1 MRIINTFT
9 LVILIGIVAVG
20 MTITSARA
28 VVLPAPADWD
38 NAFAL
43 QTSGGPSNPGVLVGF
58 NPQPEPPGTTLNLS
72 NPLSPTFTTAD
83 VGDQPFRVLFAMSR
97 PGFFFEQLVAPNA
110 ATGFAIS
117 AVDQA
122 TKLDLFHIFF
132 SFTTSSNGVLD
143 PLSVVGFN
151 PQPEPPGVGFEGIG
165 FDLELTSL
173 STATMTLQIQDI
185 QGNDLN
191 FAVIPLPAA
200 LPLYGTGLA
209 VMGFLGWRRKR
220 QALRD

>member
-1 MRIINTFT
+1 M
-9 LVILIGIVAVG
+9 
-20 MTITSARA
+20 
-28 VVLPAPADWD
+28 
-38 NAFAL
+38 
-43 QTSGGPSNPGVLVGF
+43 LVGF
-58 NPQPEPPGTTLNLS
+58 NPQPEPPGIFSVLNLL
-72 NPLSPTFTTAD
+72 NPAAPTFTTGEVSAP
-83 VGDQPFRVLFAMSR
+83 QPFRVLFAISTLTDITFNSLGD
-97 PGFFFEQLVAPNA
+97 PIASGFGIAATDA
-110 ATGFAIS
+110 ATG
-117 AVDQA
+117 
-122 TKLDLFHIFF
+122 LDLFHIMFGF
-132 SFTTSSNGVLD
+132 MTSSGGFLD
-143 PLSVVGFN
+143 PASVVGFN

-165 FDLELTSL
+165 FDLELIGL